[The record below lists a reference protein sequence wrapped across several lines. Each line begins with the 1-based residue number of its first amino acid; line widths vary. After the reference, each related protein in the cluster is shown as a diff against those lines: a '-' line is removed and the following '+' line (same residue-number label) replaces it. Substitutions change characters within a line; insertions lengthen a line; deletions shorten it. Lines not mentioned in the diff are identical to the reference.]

1 MKQII
6 KDYLYLQLA
15 IITITVIIGIAILP
29 LIFINNILLSIL
41 YIVIIYPL
49 IMLGVYK
56 IVVILNAKTGK
67 L

>member
-6 KDYLYLQLA
+6 KDYLYIELTIISIA
-15 IITITVIIGIAILP
+15 IIISILAFP

-41 YIVIIYPL
+41 YVVIILPL

-56 IVVILNAKTGK
+56 IAVILNAKTGK

>member
-6 KDYLYLQLA
+6 KDYLYLELA
-15 IITITVIIGIAILP
+15 ILAIVIIISIAIFP

-41 YIVIIYPL
+41 YIVIIYPF

-56 IVVILNAKTGK
+56 IVVKLNAKTGK

>member
-6 KDYLYLQLA
+6 KDYLCIELA
-15 IITITVIIGIAILP
+15 IITIAIIIGIAVFP
-29 LIFINNILLSIL
+29 LIYIDNVLFAIL
-41 YIVIIYPL
+41 YLVIIYPL

-56 IVVILNAKTGK
+56 IAVILNAKTGK

>member
-15 IITITVIIGIAILP
+15 IITIAIAIGIAIFL
-29 LIFINNILLSIL
+29 LIFIDNILLSIL
-41 YIVIIYPL
+41 YIVIIYPF

-56 IVVILNAKTGK
+56 IAAILNAKADE

>member
-6 KDYLYLQLA
+6 KDYLYLELA
-15 IITITVIIGIAILP
+15 IIAIVIIISIAIFP

-41 YIVIIYPL
+41 YIVIIYPF
-49 IMLGVYK
+49 IMLEVYK
-56 IVVILNAKTGK
+56 IVVKLNAKTGK

>member
-6 KDYLYLQLA
+6 KDYLYLKLGIIVLA
-15 IITITVIIGIAILP
+15 IIIAGGAFPIMYIDNVLFAILY
-29 LIFINNILLSIL
+29 L
-41 YIVIIYPL
+41 VIIYPL

-56 IVVILNAKTGK
+56 IAVILNAKTGK